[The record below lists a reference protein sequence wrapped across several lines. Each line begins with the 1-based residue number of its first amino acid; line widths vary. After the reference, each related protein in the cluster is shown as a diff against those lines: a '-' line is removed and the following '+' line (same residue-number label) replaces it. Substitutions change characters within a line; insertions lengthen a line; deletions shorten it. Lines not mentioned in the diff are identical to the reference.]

1 MKRAVLYIRTSKTSQ
16 CPENQ
21 LPQLEQFCKDKGFTI
36 VRVYAEQESAWVRGH
51 QHEWKSLMSA
61 APHGHFEAVVIW
73 SLDRM
78 CREGVGEIFS
88 RIKTLNNYG
97 IEVLSFQEQWL
108 QGMAAMADLFISMLG
123 WVAWFE
129 SQRRSERT
137 KAGLAKRRKEGKGK
151 RGPDKTK
158 RKIRIQKRPTKFTPD
173 TYAWPDKN

>member
-1 MKRAVLYIRTSKTSQ
+1 MKRAVLYIRTSKTTQ

-21 LPQLEQFCKDKGFTI
+21 LPQLEQFCKDKGLTI
-36 VRVYAEQESAWVRGH
+36 VRVYAEQESAWVKGH
-51 QHEWKSLMSA
+51 QHEWKLLMTA
-61 APHGHFEAVVIW
+61 APHGHFDAVVIW

-108 QGMAAMADLFISMLG
+108 QGMAAMADLFISLLG

-129 SQRRSERT
+129 SDRRSQRT
-137 KAGLAKRRKEGKGK
+137 KAGIAQKRLHGGGK

-158 RKIRIQKRPTKFTPD
+158 RKTRVIKRPTNFTSD
-173 TYAWPDKN
+173 SYAWPENL